1 MITLV
6 DVLNRLRAGDV
17 TLKTLTPQ
25 LINPDALFVGNNAV
39 VCRCRVAGTECAL
52 KCYAGH
58 RRNARAI
65 YGDAYHEAEL
75 AVYSLSGDVEWVDV
89 VATPWVE
96 GVSLDR
102 LMGRAKTDYRMLS
115 ERFDAFALD
124 ILRGESAHG
133 DIKPENV
140 ILTLDNSLRLI
151 DYDSAW
157 LPGFTDKDLE
167 ETGTPTFSHPMRDER
182 PFDKYIDDFSI
193 ALMSTMFAALALRRE
208 VFEPYIDADS
218 SLFSPRAVVAG
229 SDAMLNKALSLFERK
244 SDARHYAIARALYA
258 SDGAIPNLS
267 DLLDPYSQQPI

>member
-17 TLKTLTPQ
+17 TLRTLTPQ

-52 KCYAGH
+52 KCYAVP

-65 YGDAYHEAEL
+65 YGEAYHEAEL
-75 AVYSLSGDVEWVDV
+75 AVYSLSGDMEYVDV
-89 VATPWVE
+89 VATPWIE

-102 LMGRAKTDYRMLS
+102 LMGRVKTDYRMLS

-133 DIKPENV
+133 DIKPENI
-140 ILTLDNSLRLI
+140 ILTLDGSLRLI

-167 ETGTPTFSHPMRDER
+167 ETGTPSFSHPMRDNR
-182 PFDKYIDDFSI
+182 PFDKHIDDFSI
-193 ALMSTMFAALALRRE
+193 ALMSTMLAALKLRRE
-208 VFEPYIDADS
+208 LFEPHIDADS
-218 SLFSPRAVVAG
+218 ALFSPRAVVAG
-229 SDAMLNKALSLFERK
+229 SDAMLNQALSLFERK
-244 SDARHYAIARALYA
+244 ADARHYTIARALYA
-258 SDGAIPNLS
+258 SDGAIPNLIEM
-267 DLLDPYSQQPI
+267 LDPTFGRF